1 MTMILEQ
8 HRLAAAEHI
17 ARKSIRLQKAGNL
30 LDADRAQNRLCDV
43 MEGSRWPV
51 SLTQNLVEAIGRSNS
66 IAVMIDREI
75 IDFTLGRVKSPA

>member
-17 ARKSIRLQKAGNL
+17 ARKAVRLEKAGQTY
-30 LDADRAQNRLCDV
+30 DANRAQNRLCDV
-43 MEGSRWPV
+43 VENSRWPNV
-51 SLTQNLVEAIGRSNS
+51 FTQNLVECIGRSNS

-75 IDFTLGRVKSPA
+75 VDFTLGRRG